1 MTSTRAWI
9 IGALSVFVPFGQV
22 LAHHSFAA
30 EYDANKVIELKGVV
44 TKMEWTNP
52 HVRFYMDVRDE
63 KGVSSWDLELQS
75 ANTLTRDGWDRD
87 ALKVGD
93 QITVS
98 AWLARDGSKRG
109 NARGSIMLADGRQ
122 VLSGER
128 QRAAGE
134 EVKR

>member
-1 MTSTRAWI
+1 MTSMRAWI
-9 IGALSVFVPFGQV
+9 IGALTVFVPFGQA

-44 TKMEWTNP
+44 TKIEWTNP

-109 NARGSIMLADGRQ
+109 NARGSITLADGRQ

-134 EVKR
+134 EIKR

>member
-9 IGALSVFVPFGQV
+9 IVALSVLVPGGQA

-30 EYDANKVIELKGVV
+30 EYDANKVIDLKGVV
-44 TKMEWTNP
+44 TKVEWTNP

-87 ALKVGD
+87 SLKVGD
-93 QITVS
+93 QIAVS

-109 NARGSIMLADGRQ
+109 NARGSITLADGRQ

-134 EVKR
+134 EIKR

>member
-1 MTSTRAWI
+1 MASIRAWI
-9 IGALSVFVPFGQV
+9 IGALSVFVPFGQA

-44 TKMEWTNP
+44 TKIEWTNP
-52 HVRFYMDVRDE
+52 HVRFYMNVRDE

-87 ALKVGD
+87 SLKVGD

-109 NARGSIMLADGRQ
+109 NARGSITLTGGRQ
-122 VLSGER
+122 VFSGER

>member
-9 IGALSVFVPFGQV
+9 IGALSVLVPFGHA

-87 ALKVGD
+87 VLKVGD

-109 NARGSIMLADGRQ
+109 NARGSITLPDGRQ

>member
-1 MTSTRAWI
+1 MASRRAWI
-9 IGALSVFVPFGQV
+9 IGALSVLVPFGQA

-44 TKMEWTNP
+44 TKIEWTNP

-63 KGVSSWDLELQS
+63 QGVSSWDLELQS

-87 ALKVGD
+87 SLKVGD
-93 QITVS
+93 PITVS

-109 NARGSIMLADGRQ
+109 NARGSITLADGRQ
-122 VLSGER
+122 VFSGER

>member
-1 MTSTRAWI
+1 MTSTRAWV
-9 IGALSVFVPFGQV
+9 IGALSVLVPFSQA

-52 HVRFYMDVRDE
+52 HVRFYVDVRDE
-63 KGVSSWDLELQS
+63 KGVSTWDLELQS

-109 NARGSIMLADGRQ
+109 NARGSITLADGRQ

>member
-9 IGALSVFVPFGQV
+9 IGALSVLVPFGQA

-109 NARGSIMLADGRQ
+109 NARGSITLADGRQ

>member
-1 MTSTRAWI
+1 MASIRAWI
-9 IGALSVFVPFGQV
+9 IGALSVFVPFGQA

-44 TKMEWTNP
+44 TKIEWTNP
-52 HVRFYMDVRDE
+52 HVRFYMNVRDE

-87 ALKVGD
+87 SLKVGD

-98 AWLARDGSKRG
+98 AWLARDGSKMA
-109 NARGSIMLADGRQ
+109 NALSVTLSDGSKIFARESAPALQ
-122 VLSGER
+122 
-128 QRAAGE
+128 
-134 EVKR
+134 

>member
-1 MTSTRAWI
+1 MTVTRAWI
-9 IGALSVFVPFGQV
+9 ICALSVLVPIGQAV
-22 LAHHSFAA
+22 AHHSFAA

-109 NARGSIMLADGRQ
+109 NARGSITLADGRQ

>member
-1 MTSTRAWI
+1 MTSTCAWI
-9 IGALSVFVPFGQV
+9 IGALSVLVPFGQA

-109 NARGSIMLADGRQ
+109 NARGSITLADGRQ

>member
-1 MTSTRAWI
+1 MPSTRAWI
-9 IGALSVFVPFGQV
+9 IGALSVLVPFGQA

-52 HVRFYMDVRDE
+52 HVRFYIDVRDE
-63 KGVSSWDLELQS
+63 KGVSTWDLELQS

>member
-1 MTSTRAWI
+1 MKSIHAWI
-9 IGALSVFVPFGQV
+9 IGALSVLVPSGQL

-44 TKMEWTNP
+44 TKIEWTNP
-52 HVRFYMDVRDE
+52 HVRFYMDVRDD

-87 ALKVGD
+87 ALKVGE

-109 NARGSIMLADGRQ
+109 NARGSITLADGSAAM
-122 VLSGER
+122 SGER
-128 QRAAGE
+128 RRAAGGE
-134 EVKR
+134 IKR

>member
-9 IGALSVFVPFGQV
+9 IGALSVLVPFGQV

>member
-9 IGALSVFVPFGQV
+9 IGALSMLVPFGQA

-52 HVRFYMDVRDE
+52 HVRFYMDVKEE
-63 KGVSSWDLELQS
+63 KGVASWDLELQS

-93 QITVS
+93 RITVS

-134 EVKR
+134 EIRR